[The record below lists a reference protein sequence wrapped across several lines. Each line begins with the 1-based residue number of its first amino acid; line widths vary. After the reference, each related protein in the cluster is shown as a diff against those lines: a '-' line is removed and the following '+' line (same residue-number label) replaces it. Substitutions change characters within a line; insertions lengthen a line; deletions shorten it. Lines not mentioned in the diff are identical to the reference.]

1 MNKMREY
8 ERGREDGLDLA
19 RRITR
24 EGGLEALEKE
34 CRFRGVTGIH
44 TSLARK
50 DLDKA
55 SEKIKQLVSECCVIM
70 AIAVLHDEFG
80 FGQKRC
86 QKFMAGMDKVSDYID
101 QGLAEWIDYVQ
112 AIKEELGI
120 ELSFSGEI
128 KSHAE

>member
-55 SEKIKQLVSECCVIM
+55 SEKIKQIVSECCVIM

-120 ELSFSGEI
+120 ELSFSGEM

>member
-50 DLDKA
+50 DPDKA

-86 QKFMAGMDKVSDYID
+86 QKFMAGMDKTSDYID

-128 KSHAE
+128 KSHD

>member
-55 SEKIKQLVSECCVIM
+55 SEKIKQIVSECCVIM

-86 QKFMAGMDKVSDYID
+86 QKFMTGMDKVSDYID

-128 KSHAE
+128 KRHD